1 VWFPINVMLI
11 RALLNLHVFFGDGF
25 TVECPTFSGRQITLY
40 QVAREISDRLTGT
53 FLRDA
58 DGRRPVHGGQPI
70 LQADP
75 YWRDL
80 VLFHEYFSGDN
91 GAGIGAS
98 HQAGWTGTV
107 ALLPL
112 LFRGFS
118 TEGLRPRPG

>member
-1 VWFPINVMLI
+1 M
-11 RALLNLHVFFGDGF
+11 
-25 TVECPTFSGRQITLY
+25 TLY
-40 QVAREISDRLTGT
+40 QVAREISSRLIGT

-58 DGRRPVHGGQPI
+58 DGHRPVHGGRPI

-80 VLFHEYFSGDN
+80 VLFYQYLSGEG

-98 HQAGWTGTV
+98 DQAGWTGTV

-112 LFRGFS
+112 LFGRA
-118 TEGLRPRPG
+118 PRVSSPWLG